1 MSEMMSQEELRSAY
15 QEMAA
20 DEAREAA
27 ALERAEATGANRSD
41 LKASEKITSTRLLDL
56 LAGWSAYVSTDEDN
70 GLLDPA
76 LSAEELGEL
85 YQLAGQESETWL
97 EMSEASQEEAIRA
110 FVAER
115 ILPLLLR
122 GFGD

>member
-1 MSEMMSQEELRSAY
+1 MMSQEELRSAY
-15 QEMAA
+15 QEMVA
-20 DEAREAA
+20 DEAREAE
-27 ALERAEATGANRSD
+27 ALEWAEATVANRSD
-41 LKASEKITSTRLLDL
+41 LKASEKTTSTRLLDL

-70 GLLDPA
+70 GLRDPA
-76 LSAEELGEL
+76 LPAEEIGEL

-97 EMSEASQEEAIRA
+97 EMSEASQEEAIRT